1 MVTIFKF
8 EEFKCNEEIFK
19 KFMQLG
25 KRRQGDI
32 KKYFRDMVSF
42 DYQVGDPISQDL
54 QKKYVFHSMIL
65 NLDDIKTLYDFFKDF
80 MEVFTT
86 SKLAIQ
92 NICKT

>member
-1 MVTIFKF
+1 MMVTIFKF

-42 DYQVGDPISQDL
+42 DYQVGDPIS
-54 QKKYVFHSMIL
+54 
-65 NLDDIKTLYDFFKDF
+65 
-80 MEVFTT
+80 
-86 SKLAIQ
+86 
-92 NICKT
+92 